1 MSIHP
6 VIVPRADW
14 RYYGLSPLSASRDRG
29 FLAVTTLF
37 SPRMGSSGSKK
48 TRTGKSRQHLA
59 KVGTPAENAHTM
71 HAAERDVAGN
81 FGVHG
86 KGWLYWVAVAVVVLI
101 VIGGVV
107 SLALL

>member
-1 MSIHP
+1 VSIHP

-14 RYYGLSPLSASRDRG
+14 RYYGLSPLSASRDGG

-37 SPRMGSSGSKK
+37 SPPMGSSGSKK
-48 TRTGKSRQHLA
+48 TRKGKSRQHLA

-86 KGWLYWVAVAVVVLI
+86 KGWLYWVAVAVIVLI

>member
-1 MSIHP
+1 MSIHLEIALP
-6 VIVPRADW
+6 ADW
-14 RYYGLSPLSASRDRG
+14 QYYGLTHRAASRSRR
-29 FLAVTTLF
+29 FLAVPTLF
-37 SPRMGSSGSKK
+37 SPPMGSSGSKK
-48 TRTGKSRQHLA
+48 TRKGTSRQHLA
-59 KVGTPAENAHTM
+59 KVGTPAENSHTR

-86 KGWLYWVAVAVVVLI
+86 KGWLYWVAVAVIVLI